1 MHGELAT
8 FDFEH
13 GMWRFP
19 AMEVPL
25 YRWMVYNGKSDL
37 ETDALGVAAF

>member
-13 GMWRFP
+13 AMWRFP

-25 YRWMVYNGKSDL
+25 YRWMVYKCLFHGESDL
-37 ETDALGVAAF
+37 ETDAY